1 MAGICARRGVLSGT
15 SPVGEALERGERP
28 GNTRNGHAP
37 CTSTRAHGEITA
49 RLTPSTPPIVNV
61 RHLLSA
67 AAVIA
72 TFAAAPMARAQS
84 SDTQHHFGP
93 TVTAAS
99 AAVRPDLRM
108 DASVPRA
115 LDLRQQLRRSE
126 TLMIVGGAIFLAGA
140 IIGDDAGTIIMIG
153 GAGIGIYGLYLYLQ

>member
-1 MAGICARRGVLSGT
+1 MRPSAVAGQYSGLGRRKHPERACAVHVEGRAYVHGGYRPVIRTLS
-15 SPVGEALERGERP
+15 
-28 GNTRNGHAP
+28 
-37 CTSTRAHGEITA
+37 
-49 RLTPSTPPIVNV
+49 PSTPRIVNV
-61 RHLLSA
+61 RHLLTT
-67 AAVIA
+67 AVVLA
-72 TFAAAPMARAQS
+72 TAAAAPSARAQAS
-84 SDTQHHFGP
+84 ETPGASGP
-93 TVTAAS
+93 TVHAAS

-108 DASVPRA
+108 DAGTPRA

>member
-1 MAGICARRGVLSGT
+1 
-15 SPVGEALERGERP
+15 
-28 GNTRNGHAP
+28 
-37 CTSTRAHGEITA
+37 
-49 RLTPSTPPIVNV
+49 VNV
-61 RHLLSA
+61 RHLFAA

-72 TFAAAPMARAQS
+72 TAAAAPTARAQASETHPS
-84 SDTQHHFGP
+84 SGP
-93 TVTAAS
+93 TVLAAS

-108 DASVPRA
+108 DANVPRA
-115 LDLRQQLRRSE
+115 LDVRQRLRRSE